1 MRHEEQGFTL
11 VEVLL
16 VVFIIGLSA
25 GLVVMTL
32 PEGPA
37 RLERETQRVEA
48 ALQQLE
54 DLTVLTGQVHG
65 VEFVEQGFEVVR
77 RVEGG
82 WQPDRALGLDLRSP
96 IEFLVDSRRNE
107 NEPQLYFDPA
117 GVPAEYEVVLVDGR
131 DRVSFFLGDAEER
144 GISR

>member
-1 MRHEEQGFTL
+1 MRQEEQGFTL

-37 RLERETQRVEA
+37 RLEREAQQVEA

-65 VEFVEQGFEVVR
+65 VEFLEQGFEVVR

-82 WQPDRALGLDLRSP
+82 WQPDRALGFDLQTP
-96 IEFLVDSRRNE
+96 IEFLVDRRRNDGG
-107 NEPQLYFDPA
+107 PQMYFDPT
-117 GVPAEYEVVLVDGR
+117 GVPVEYEVVLVDGR
-131 DRVSFFLGDAEER
+131 DRVSFFLGDAEES
-144 GISR
+144 GIRR